1 MTLSLSDWLVV
12 VLYFVVS
19 AAIGLAYTRRAS
31 KSLADYFVSGRS
43 LPWWLAGTSMVA
55 TTFAADTPL
64 AVAGL
69 VAKYG
74 VAGNWLWWNGALSG
88 ILTVFFFSRLWR
100 RAGVLTDVEFAELR
114 YGGRPAA
121 VLRGFR
127 GLYLALPINLIIMG
141 WVTRAMVTILGIT
154 LDIDPWVAAVS
165 LFAITALYSVFAG
178 LWGVIVTDAF
188 QFVIAMAGSI
198 LLAVLAVDWVGGLGP
213 LVEQSARHYGSA
225 ENAFGVIPP
234 TGQAWLPLSTL
245 LVFLA
250 VQWWAAWYPGAEP
263 GGGGYVVQR
272 ILSAKDERHGL
283 LATLWFNIAHYALR
297 PWPWI
302 LVGFVGALRYP
313 GLANPEEGYV
323 RVMVDVLPSPFK
335 GLMLAAFAAAY
346 MSTISTHLNWGASY
360 LVNDVYLRFI
370 RPDAGPRAQIV
381 ASRVATGI
389 LMVLALVVMAFLTSV
404 EAGWKL
410 LLALGAGTGLVLIL
424 RWYWWRINAWS
435 EISAM
440 TASFVTSV
448 ALQMLGLNLG
458 DTASVDYALTM
469 AITVGVTTVV
479 WLAVTFL
486 TPPESE
492 STLERFYRRVRPGGA
507 GWRPVS
513 ERAGYGP
520 EPIPGGALSW
530 VNWLAG
536 VIAVYAAVFAVGALL
551 TGWPGRGALYGI
563 VSIAAFALI
572 YRNLRADPTLD
583 TSVDRPDSDSLGLMP
598 DRTGS

>member
-1 MTLSLSDWLVV
+1 MTLELSDWLIVA
-12 VLYFVVS
+12 LYFVVS
-19 AAIGLAYTRRAS
+19 AAIGLAYTRRAGQ
-31 KSLADYFVSGRS
+31 SLADYFVTGRS

-114 YGGRPAA
+114 YGGKPAA

-127 GLYLALPINLIIMG
+127 ALYLALPINLIIMG

-154 LDIDPWVAAVS
+154 LDVNPWVAAIV
-165 LFAITALYSVFAG
+165 LFAITALYSVLGG

-188 QFVIAMAGSI
+188 QFVIAMGGSI
-198 LLAVLAVDWVGGLGP
+198 LLAVLAVEWVGGLDS
-213 LVEQSARHYGSA
+213 LVEQSARHYGSV
-225 ENAFGVIPP
+225 ETAFGVIPP

-245 LVFLA
+245 VVFLA

-263 GGGGYVVQR
+263 GGGGYIVQR

-313 GLANPEEGYV
+313 DLANPEEGYV

-370 RPDAGPRAQIV
+370 RPDAGPRAQV
-381 ASRVATGI
+381 LASRVATGL
-389 LMVLALVVMAFLTSV
+389 LMVLSLVVMAFLSSV
-404 EAGWKL
+404 EQGWKIL
-410 LLALGAGTGLVLIL
+410 LGLGAGTGLVLIL
-424 RWYWWRINAWS
+424 RWYWWRVNAWS

-440 TASFVTSV
+440 AASFVTCIL
-448 ALQMLGLNLG
+448 LQVVGLDLG
-458 DTASVDYALTM
+458 DTASGDYALTM
-469 AITVGVTTVV
+469 GITVAVTTLV
-479 WLAVTFL
+479 WLTVTFM
-486 TPPESE
+486 TAPE
-492 STLERFYRRVRPGGA
+492 TDAVLERFYRQVRPGGA
-507 GWRPVS
+507 GWRRVS
-513 ERAGYGP
+513 TRLGFGDDKV
-520 EPIPGGALSW
+520 PGGVLSW
-530 VNWLAG
+530 VNWVAG
-536 VIAVYAAVFAVGALL
+536 VVAVYASVFSVGAML
-551 TGWPGRGALYGI
+551 TGWPVRGLVYAVVALG
-563 VSIAAFALI
+563 AFSLI
-572 YRNLRADPTLD
+572 YRNLRSDPALAG
-583 TSVDRPDSDSLGLMP
+583 SVDRAV
-598 DRTGS
+598 

>member
-1 MTLSLSDWLVV
+1 MTLSLSDWLVI
-12 VLYFVVS
+12 VLYFAVS

-31 KSLADYFVSGRS
+31 QSLADYFVTGRS

-141 WVTRAMVTILGIT
+141 WVTRAMVTIVGIT
-154 LDIDPWVAAVS
+154 LDVDPWVAAVT
-165 LFAITALYSVFAG
+165 LFGITALYSVLSG
-178 LWGVIVTDAF
+178 IWGVIVTDAF
-188 QFVIAMAGSI
+188 QFVVAMTGSI
-198 LLAVLAVDWVGGLGP
+198 VLAVLAVEWVGGLDS
-213 LVEQSARHYGSA
+213 LVAQSAGHFGSTEA
-225 ENAFGVIPP
+225 AFGVIPP
-234 TGQAWLPLSTL
+234 TDQAWLPLSTL

-283 LATLWFNIAHYALR
+283 LATLWFNIAHYAVR

-302 LVGFVGALRYP
+302 LVGLVGALRYP
-313 GLANPEEGYV
+313 DLANPEEGYV
-323 RVMVDVLPSPFK
+323 RVMVDVLPSPLK

-370 RPDAGPRAQIV
+370 RPGAGPRDQV
-381 ASRVATGI
+381 MASRLATGI
-389 LMVLALVVMAFLTSV
+389 LMVLALVVMGFLSSV
-404 EAGWKL
+404 EAGWRL

-440 TASFVTSV
+440 AASFVTSV
-448 ALQMLGLNLG
+448 ALQAWGLDLS
-458 DTASVDYALTM
+458 DTASTDYALTM
-469 AITVGVTTVV
+469 SITVGVTTVV

-486 TPPESE
+486 TPPESAA
-492 STLERFYRRVRPGGA
+492 TLERFYRRVRPGGG

-513 ERAGYGP
+513 ERLGYGT

-530 VNWLAG
+530 VNWVAG
-536 VIAVYAAVFAVGALL
+536 VVAVYAAVFALGAVLA
-551 TGWPGRGALYGI
+551 GWPGRGVFYAAVAI
-563 VSIAAFALI
+563 VAFSLI
-572 YRNLRADPTLD
+572 YRNLRADKTLD
-583 TSVDRPDSDSLGLMP
+583 SGVDTADSGSLGLRP

>member
-1 MTLSLSDWLVV
+1 MTLSPSDWLIIA
-12 VLYFVVS
+12 LYFVVS

-31 KSLADYFVSGRS
+31 QSLADYFVTGRS

-154 LDIDPWVAAVS
+154 LDVDPWIAAVA
-165 LFAITALYSVFAG
+165 LFGITALYSVFAG
-178 LWGVIVTDAF
+178 IWGVIVTDVF
-188 QFVIAMAGSI
+188 QFVVAMAGSV
-198 LLAVLAVDWVGGLGP
+198 LLAVLAVEWIGGLDA
-213 LVEQSARHYGSA
+213 LVDQSARHYGSA
-225 ENAFGVIPP
+225 EAAFGVIPP

-245 LVFLA
+245 MVFLA

-272 ILSAKDERHGL
+272 ILSARDERHGL

-302 LVGFVGALRYP
+302 LVGLVGALRYP
-313 GLANPEEGYV
+313 DLANPEEGYV

-370 RPDAGPRAQIV
+370 RPGAGPRGQV
-381 ASRVATGI
+381 MASRAATVL
-389 LMVLALVVMAFLTSV
+389 LMVLALVVMAFLGSV

-424 RWYWWRINAWS
+424 RWYWWRVNAWS

-440 TASFVTSV
+440 AASFVTSI
-448 ALQMLGLNLG
+448 ALQATGLNLG

-469 AITVGVTTVV
+469 LITVAVTTVV
-479 WLAVTFL
+479 WLTVTLL

-492 STLERFYRRVRPGGA
+492 ATLERFYRRVRPGGA
-507 GWRPVS
+507 GWSAVS
-513 ERAGYGP
+513 ERLGYGR

-530 VNWLAG
+530 VNWVAG
-536 VIAVYAAVFAVGALL
+536 VIAVYAAVFAVGAFL
-551 TGWPGRGALYGI
+551 TGWPGRGLVYSL
-563 VSIAAFALI
+563 VAAGAFSLI
-572 YRNLRADPTLD
+572 YRNLRADPTLNA
-583 TSVDRPDSDSLGLMP
+583 SVDSGDSAPLGLRP

>member
-1 MTLSLSDWLVV
+1 M
-12 VLYFVVS
+12 
-19 AAIGLAYTRRAS
+19 LATA
-31 KSLADYFVSGRS
+31 KHVPGHGDT
-43 LPWWLAGTSMVA
+43 GTDSH
-55 TTFAADTPL
+55 
-64 AVAGL
+64 
-69 VAKYG
+69 
-74 VAGNWLWWNGALSG
+74 
-88 ILTVFFFSRLWR
+88 
-100 RAGVLTDVEFAELR
+100 
-114 YGGRPAA
+114 
-121 VLRGFR
+121 
-127 GLYLALPINLIIMG
+127 LALP
-141 WVTRAMVTILGIT
+141 V
-154 LDIDPWVAAVS
+154 
-165 LFAITALYSVFAG
+165 ITADWRRLDSVELVPFRSAIQAG
-178 LWGVIVTDAF
+178 VKVVMSAHIALPGVDPGPLRPGTVAPNVLTGILRDSLHFRGVIVTDAF
-188 QFVIAMAGSI
+188 QFVVAMAGSI

-225 ENAFGVIPP
+225 EAAFGVIPP
-234 TGQAWLPLSTL
+234 TDQAWLPLSTL
-245 LVFLA
+245 LVFLG

-283 LATLWFNIAHYALR
+283 LATLWFNVAHYALR

-313 GLANPEEGYV
+313 DLANPEEGYV

-370 RPDAGPRAQIV
+370 RPDAGPRAQIM

-389 LMVLALVVMAFLTSV
+389 LMALSLVVMAFLTSV

-424 RWYWWRINAWS
+424 RWYWWRVNAWS

-440 TASFVTSV
+440 AASLVTSV
-448 ALQMLGLNLG
+448 ALQLAGLNLA

-469 AITVGVTTVV
+469 LITVGVTTVV
-479 WLAVTFL
+479 WLAVTL
-486 TPPESE
+486 MTPPESE
-492 STLERFYRRVRPGGA
+492 ATLERFYRRVRPGGA

-513 ERAGYGP
+513 ERLGYGR

-530 VNWLAG
+530 VNWAAG
-536 VIAVYAAVFAVGALL
+536 VTAVYAAVFAVGAFL
-551 TGWPGRGALYGI
+551 TGWAWRGALYGI
-563 VSIAAFALI
+563 VSIVAFSLI

-583 TSVDRPDSDSLGLMP
+583 MSVAYAGMREPPSLTSHH
-598 DRTGS
+598 